1 MQRVANEKA
10 WSTNEFGVFD
20 GQQWGWEGRGR
31 QTAEG
36 DELQED
42 GAGSQDPGRQ
52 AEKYREWSPLGR
64 VTRADHVSVSSPS
77 SLPLSC
83 IIFLLLL

>member
-20 GQQWGWEGRGR
+20 GQRWGWEGRGR

-42 GAGSQDPGRQ
+42 GAGSQDPGLQ
-52 AEKYREWSPLGR
+52 
-64 VTRADHVSVSSPS
+64 TVS
-77 SLPLSC
+77 
-83 IIFLLLL
+83 